1 MAETLKLTILS
12 PERKLLEGTQVQ
24 SITLPTSE
32 GEIQVLPGH
41 AAIIGTLHT
50 GVFSYQSASGEE
62 ALGVISSGFYEVK
75 DDVVNVMAETVELK
89 SELDLIRA
97 RTAQQKAEAAL
108 QDPNLEQGNFRKYQL
123 KLQRALIRQQAA
135 GR

>member
-1 MAETLKLTILS
+1 M
-12 PERKLLEGTQVQ
+12 
-24 SITLPTSE
+24 
-32 GEIQVLPGH
+32 
-41 AAIIGTLHT
+41 
-50 GVFSYQSASGEE
+50 
-62 ALGVISSGFYEVK
+62 ISSGFYEVK

-108 QDPNLEQGNFRKYQL
+108 QDPNLEQRNFRKYQL